1 MGAMNGK
8 TGRIAL
14 GLIVG
19 LALPGYS
26 PAGAQVRVIHDT
38 LSSDTPTALTCGFCA
53 GERFGVVFRELPAPR
68 RGIEP
73 TDFPITLE
81 SVQVAVAAATVTAG
95 PTCVPS
101 ETGGSVTAT
110 VELYAGEDPPEGNIQ
125 ALPAEGPWSDTE
137 ALVWAG
143 DADLALST
151 AEPGGTRYAIN
162 FNVLEVRDEEGAPI
176 VVESGSYLRA
186 VVSIPAAATMTSTE
200 CPAEMSPAFV
210 GVRDADGPI
219 ATERGFIYATGA
231 GWLWNED
238 TRVQVNGDWG
248 IRLELFRS
256 TSTADGGAGDPDA
269 GADAGSDPGGDA
281 GAPRDASMDG
291 GLTPGGGGCSCRAI
305 KGRGTGTGALFLV
318 VIAIVAARLRLNRP
332 AR

>member
-1 MGAMNGK
+1 MNGK
-8 TGRIAL
+8 AGNIAL
-14 GLIVG
+14 SLIVA
-19 LALPGYS
+19 LALPGS
-26 PAGAQVRVIHDT
+26 LAGAQERVIHDT

-101 ETGGSVTAT
+101 ETGGTVVAT

-151 AEPGGTRYAIN
+151 AEPGGTRYSIN
-162 FNVLEVRDEEGAPI
+162 FNVLDVRDEEGAPI

-186 VVSIPAAATMTSTE
+186 VVSIPAATTMTSTE
-200 CPAEMSPAFV
+200 CPTDMSPAFV
-210 GVRDADGPI
+210 GVRDADGNI
-219 ATERGFIYATGA
+219 ASERGFIYATGA

-238 TRVQVNGDWG
+238 SRVQVNGDWG
-248 IRLELFRS
+248 IRLELFR
-256 TSTADGGAGDPDA
+256 TTNVPDGGAGDPDA
-269 GADAGSDPGGDA
+269 GNDAGNDTGDAGSA
-281 GAPRDASMDG
+281 RDASMDG
-291 GLTPGGGGCSCRAI
+291 GTTPGGGGCSCRAI
-305 KGRGTGTGALFLV
+305 PGRGTRAGALFLV
-318 VIAIVAARLRLNRP
+318 ALAVLAARRTSVRRALNPR